1 MNMEEYYELFRY
13 LIEQQHLRQD
23 DIAFVENISQWCREH
38 DIPEP
43 DEEKPLKLV
52 SEDGLGRKMLVKES
66 VSEEIIDERIQAVRI
81 RNQVVNAAFSKADK
95 LDTAHKKLAFIFLDE
110 FAYSLP
116 EVDDDLLADN
126 WAFEEMERLGY
137 FKSENEKGLKKA

>member
-1 MNMEEYYELFRY
+1 MNLKEYYELFRY

-23 DIAFVENISQWCREH
+23 DLAFIEDISVWCKEH

-43 DEEKPLKLV
+43 DKEKPLKLI
-52 SEDGLGRKMLVKES
+52 SEDGQGRKMLIKES
-66 VSEEIIDERIQAVRI
+66 VPEETIDERINAVRI
-81 RNQVVNAAFSKADK
+81 RNQVVNAAFSKADM
-95 LDTAHKKLAFIFLDE
+95 LDTVHKKLAFLFLDE

-126 WAFEEMERLGY
+126 WAFQEMERLGY
-137 FKSENEKGLKKA
+137 FKIE